1 MRPPE
6 RLLARLHIP
15 EPVAEAIE
23 GLRDSFMSI
32 PPDTLLDT
40 LLLANHL
47 TPVKSPLQE
56 PQRDLPPHSDSAIDL
71 FIDEQKLASMLRAA
85 QVDAAEM
92 SAALLV

>member
-1 MRPPE
+1 MRK
-6 RLLARLHIP
+6 LCIP
-15 EPVAEAIE
+15 EPVSEAIE

-47 TPVKSPLQE
+47 TNVKSPLQE

-71 FIDEQKLASMLRAA
+71 FIDEEKLASMLEEARI
-85 QVDAAEM
+85 DAAEM

>member
-1 MRPPE
+1 
-6 RLLARLHIP
+6 
-15 EPVAEAIE
+15 
-23 GLRDSFMSI
+23 MSI

-71 FIDEQKLASMLRAA
+71 FIDEQNWPPCWKKP
-85 QVDAAEM
+85 
-92 SAALLV
+92 SAMRPK